1 MHQVKFSI
9 FSLLWTF
16 LFFCQSQLILVISL
30 LKLFSQ
36 VPIILLGQHWLNGLP
51 SIAYVNLILHF
62 TILQSWVQLM
72 KNFKQSI
79 LPIGINPFEPMY
91 YQTHKKE
98 RGATLLMQWG
108 MKDVA
113 LNLSLLFLHLWF
125 QIKKN
130 SYTVSSFSLQR
141 FASPSLEQVREFT
154 LNVNTLFKHDESRI

>member
-1 MHQVKFSI
+1 
-9 FSLLWTF
+9 
-16 LFFCQSQLILVISL
+16 
-30 LKLFSQ
+30 
-36 VPIILLGQHWLNGLP
+36 
-51 SIAYVNLILHF
+51 
-62 TILQSWVQLM
+62 M

-125 QIKKN
+125 QIKKKKKKFLH
-130 SYTVSSFSLQR
+130 SEQFL
-141 FASPSLEQVREFT
+141 PS
-154 LNVNTLFKHDESRI
+154 ESC

>member
-1 MHQVKFSI
+1 
-9 FSLLWTF
+9 
-16 LFFCQSQLILVISL
+16 
-30 LKLFSQ
+30 
-36 VPIILLGQHWLNGLP
+36 
-51 SIAYVNLILHF
+51 
-62 TILQSWVQLM
+62 M

-125 QIKKN
+125 QIKKKKKILTQWAVSPFRELLVPVWSKWEN
-130 SYTVSSFSLQR
+130 SLWMSIHCSNMMNLEFEYSPALGWHCMLISVFTFQSCSYASEQGQILPENCPHDCCIRYRRRAFYWPIYPSDELWTV
-141 FASPSLEQVREFT
+141 AV
-154 LNVNTLFKHDESRI
+154 H